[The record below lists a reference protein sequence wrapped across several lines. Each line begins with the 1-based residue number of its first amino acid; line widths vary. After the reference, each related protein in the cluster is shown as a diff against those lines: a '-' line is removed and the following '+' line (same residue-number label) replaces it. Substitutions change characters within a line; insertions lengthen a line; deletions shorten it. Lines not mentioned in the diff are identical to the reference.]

1 MLLVVSRAKP
11 PLALL
16 GEPLSVELVNTVVRD
31 AALVDLLTTPAELD
45 LWLAAH
51 DLSSTAE
58 ATLGPLRSLRDGV
71 RELFD
76 ARLSGA
82 VPSRETVDELN
93 DHAAKG
99 VVVPTLSWP
108 GDGPVSVDAG
118 PQTVEQVIGVVA
130 RDAIA
135 VLSDP
140 TGLRRC
146 DGPGCVLM
154 FVPANRRRRWCASQR
169 CGNRVR
175 VARHQESPGRIMGLT
190 R

>member
-1 MLLVVSRAKP
+1 MLLVVSRVKP

-16 GEPLSVELVNTVVRD
+16 GEPLSVELANTVVRD
-31 AALVDLLTTPAELD
+31 AELVDLLATPAELE
-45 LWLAAH
+45 LWLIAH
-51 DLSSTAE
+51 ELSTPAD
-58 ATLGPLRSLRDGV
+58 ATLEPLRSLRDGI
-71 RELFD
+71 RELFN

-82 VPSRETVDELN
+82 VPSRGTVDEIN
-93 DHAAKG
+93 DHAARG

-108 GDGPVSVDAG
+108 RGGPVSVDAG

-154 FVPANRRRRWCASQR
+154 FVPSNRRRRWCSSQR

-175 VARHQESPGRIMGLT
+175 VARHQSREAT
-190 R
+190 